1 MSGRI
6 TRTRLLAATTVAIAA
21 LSLTACGDTDAS
33 SARSHGAADSAS
45 DSTPTSTV
53 TSTPTASPSA
63 SQPATQPPSTSPTAQ
78 PAKTTAKKSGTKESG
93 GKGDAQASTG
103 GGGESRNPQCGAG
116 TTKTIATPVSRPL
129 NHLLITVTNTGKKY
143 CDLLGYPVAR
153 FGEAQSVPPVDE
165 STHPQA
171 VVTLAPG
178 ESAYAGVR
186 LSAADGGGL
195 HGYTAKSLTVG
206 FKNGTFAKP
215 SLPGKGVYVDS
226 TLQVTYWQQQMGDAL
241 N

>member
-1 MSGRI
+1 MSGRL

-21 LSLTACGDTDAS
+21 LSLTACGDTDAT
-33 SARSHGAADSAS
+33 SARSHGTADSAS
-45 DSTPTSTV
+45 STA

-78 PAKTTAKKSGTKESG
+78 PAKSTPKKSGGKENG
-93 GKGDAQASTG
+93 GQGEAKGSSG
-103 GGGESRNPQCGAG
+103 GGGESRNPQCGTG

-129 NHLLITVTNTGKKY
+129 NHLLITVTNTGTKY
-143 CDLLGYPVAR
+143 CDLLGHPVAR

-178 ESAYAGVR
+178 ESGYAGVR
-186 LSAADGGGL
+186 LSAADGSGT
-195 HGYTAKSLTVG
+195 HGYTTKSLTVA
-206 FKNGTFAKP
+206 FKNGTVANP

-226 TLQVTYWQQQMGDAL
+226 SLQVTYWQQQMGDAL